1 MEDIKNI
8 LNESKEFYLEQKN
21 FLIAQ
26 ISLLPK
32 GTIKKKNV
40 KGNDYYYLQYRKD
53 KKVVQDYI
61 GKTIPKQLKTDLG
74 HRKKLED
81 ELKNVNRALKLL
93 RSKNTDG
100 MSFSKIVE
108 KIFRKMTELGLWDS
122 GVEIIGAWCFNI
134 YQKYLPIK
142 NYPLRT
148 QDLDILVPYSYKGKK
163 FDFTSYLKELGFEE
177 RFNPDSSTYY
187 SAGSLKIEFLSPG
200 KGKKKIS
207 PTIKELNLN
216 PQYLYF
222 VEMLLEN
229 SIEIKI
235 APGIKAKLPSPSS
248 FLIHKLLIASLS
260 TRKEKKEKDIKQA
273 IHIGNYVIK
282 NRKEREQLITSW
294 GAISKSWKNK
304 IIRSLS
310 NSEDIIPSE
319 RNTILE
325 LKKYL
330 N

>member
-1 MEDIKNI
+1 MEDLQNI
-8 LNESKEFYLEQKN
+8 LNESKDYYLKERK

-26 ISLLPK
+26 ISQLPK
-32 GTIKKKNV
+32 GTIKKKQL
-40 KGNDYYYLQYRKD
+40 KGNNYYYLQYRKGS
-53 KKVVQDYI
+53 KVIQDYI
-61 GKTIPKQLKTDLG
+61 GKTIPKQLKSNLSQ
-74 HRKKLED
+74 RRRLEI
-81 ELKNVNRALKLL
+81 ELKKVNHALKLL
-93 RSKNTDG
+93 KSGQNDK
-100 MSFSKIVE
+100 MSFSETVE
-108 KIFRKMTELGLWDS
+108 KLFKKMTELGLWDS

-142 NYPLRT
+142 KYPLRT

-187 SAGSLKIEFLSPG
+187 SAGPLRIEFLAPDKRREKS
-200 KGKKKIS
+200 S

-216 PQYLYF
+216 PQYLNY

-235 APGIKAKLPSPSS
+235 LSGVKVRLPAPVS
-248 FLIHKLLIASLS
+248 FLLHKLLVSSLVV
-260 TRKEKKEKDIKQA
+260 RKDKREKDIRQA
-273 IHIGNYVIK
+273 IHIGNYLLK
-282 NRKEREQLITSW
+282 NKKDRDELIASW
-294 GAISKSWKNK
+294 KALSKSRKSKINK
-304 IIRSLS
+304 SLV
-310 NSEDIIPSE
+310 NAEEIIPSE

-325 LKKYL
+325 LKKQL